1 MKLVV
6 FTHSSSFESHL
17 GHLLDIECDFSKR
30 LKSPSHNP
38 GDLYLLH
45 ISSYRNTAFEWLK
58 NFTLA
63 QPIKIAVC
71 SDRPDLQEM
80 LECVQSGAK
89 AYCNSHMAKVHYDQ
103 MFQLLAQ
110 GQSWFPPAMLEE
122 TFKLAHQSALSTT
135 ESSVISVLTR
145 REKEIAKAVEEG
157 MSNRQIAQQFDI
169 SEPTVKSHLTNIFKK
184 LDIKDRVSL
193 VLLQQ

>member
-6 FTHSSSFESHL
+6 FTLSSSFESHL
-17 GHLLDIECDFSKR
+17 SHLLDIECDFRKR
-30 LKSPSHNP
+30 LNSPAHDP
-38 GDLYLLH
+38 GDMYLLH
-45 ISSYRNTAFEWLK
+45 ISSFRNTAFEWLK
-58 NFTLA
+58 KFTQA

-80 LECVQSGAK
+80 LGCVQSGAK
-89 AYCNSHMAKVHYDQ
+89 AYCNSHMAKVHYGQ
-103 MFQLLAQ
+103 MLQLLAQ

-135 ESSVISVLTR
+135 ESSVTSVLTR
-145 REKEIAKAVEEG
+145 REKEIAKAVGEG